1 MDEGGKWER
10 KGGGRRN
17 WMMGNKERKEENRGR
32 TKMKMGGNGR
42 GKEDYEGDK
51 GGKRRGEEG

>member
-32 TKMKMGGNGR
+32 TKMRNGR
-42 GKEDYEGDK
+42 KWKREG
-51 GGKRRGEEG
+51 RL